1 MRIGQGAAR
10 FALALASSFPP
21 ALAAQSQDPDAT
33 AHRLV
38 IRSGLAVQLRG
49 FAAQV
54 DSEIR
59 QNPAGLDPR
68 IVSSLSTA
76 ARQAFRADALQED
89 MTRRVTKKLTVADM
103 QAALVWLETPLGR
116 RITLAEELASATLDP
131 QVLVAF
137 AERQA
142 QRPPAP
148 ERAALIAELLSA
160 TQAVRAAQA
169 AQEAMA
175 LGVATGMD
183 SLQPREKRLGEA
195 ELRIRLR
202 QAMPPE
208 QVRAILGQQLPLIY
222 AYTYRDV
229 SDADLAAYVRF
240 LRSASGKRYQDGV
253 TGALIEGLARA
264 GVRVGELA
272 GEQQQKTAL

>member
-10 FALALASSFPP
+10 IALALALSFPP

-49 FAAQV
+49 FAKQV

-59 QNPAGLDPR
+59 QNPGGLDPR

-76 ARQAFRADALQED
+76 AKEAFRPDMLQED
-89 MTRRVTKKLTVADM
+89 MTRRITRKLTVPDM
-103 QAALVWLETPLGR
+103 QAALAWLETPLGR
-116 RITLAEELASATLDP
+116 RVTLAEELASATLDP

-137 AERQA
+137 AERQT

-208 QVRAILGQQLPLIY
+208 QVRAILAQQLPLIF

-229 SDADLAAYVRF
+229 SDADLADYLRF
-240 LRSASGKRYQDGV
+240 LRSASGKRFQDGV
-253 TGALIEGLARA
+253 TGALIEGLSRA
-264 GVRVGELA
+264 SVRIGELA